1 MFETRKEGVT
11 GSIVD
16 FCNNKKMQECR
27 LSSKRNISEKKELFA
42 PQSLTHALLKVLL
55 IP

>member
-16 FCNNKKMQECR
+16 FCKKKMQECR

-42 PQSLTHALLKVLL
+42 PQSLTHALLKVVV
-55 IP
+55 IPT